1 MDKVKK
7 DWALLIQA
15 TAHVATVWQKMRKDG
30 AVSEDAENWC
40 MTGDMDRDNQLRY
53 LYTFVNKDKLNS
65 YFQQMQN
72 RLLSHV
78 FDNEEE
84 LENYKNDI
92 ISYLKRCGCGDE
104 VPNGL

>member
-1 MDKVKK
+1 MEKIDKQI
-7 DWALLIQA
+7 IQA

-30 AVSEDAENWC
+30 VIGEDAENWC
-40 MTGDMDRDNQLRY
+40 MTGDVDRDNQLRY
-53 LYTFVNKDKLNS
+53 IYTFVNKDKLNS

-78 FDNEEE
+78 FDSEEE

-92 ISYLKRCGCGDE
+92 IAYLKRFNEE
-104 VPNGL
+104 VPDGL